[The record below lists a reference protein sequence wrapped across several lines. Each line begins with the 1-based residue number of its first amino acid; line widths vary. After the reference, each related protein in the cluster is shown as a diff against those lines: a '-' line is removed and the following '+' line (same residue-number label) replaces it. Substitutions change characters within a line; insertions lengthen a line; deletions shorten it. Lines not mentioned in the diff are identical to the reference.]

1 MIGNDK
7 GIVSQALGESLK
19 GRHKKG
25 QSLSVQESPLLGS
38 EPLSW
43 VAEADLYFF
52 LKLNRQHLQNLIW
65 FWLIF
70 ETWNTSK
77 LIFSI
82 LLLSTLKD
90 FVRRNLL
97 NRHSNFV
104 SHSGISPRKR
114 KSREGVA
121 LLLQLLLLEYTC
133 NYFAAIW
140 GAFSSTVCCSKR
152 SWKSW
157 NKNHMGSSTPLR

>member
-1 MIGNDK
+1 MTEQ
-7 GIVSQALGESLK
+7 GILSQVFGERWK
-19 GRHKKG
+19 GRGKEG
-25 QSLSVQESPLLGS
+25 QLLSAPLWGS
-38 EPLSW
+38 KPLSRA
-43 VAEADLYFF
+43 AEADLYFF
-52 LKLNRQHLQNLIW
+52 LKLNRQHLQDLIW

-104 SHSGISPRKR
+104 SHSGISPLKR
-114 KSREGVA
+114 QPREGA
-121 LLLQLLLLEYTC
+121 GPATPALLLEYTLQLLHC
-133 NYFAAIW
+133 YS
-140 GAFSSTVCCSKR
+140 GGFSSSYCCTHR
-152 SWKSW
+152 SCKS
-157 NKNHMGSSTPLR
+157 